1 MNSNWRNRPTTIDE
15 VPRTINWII
24 AIDESGSSDLKF
36 IKRAVEEGRDIGDGD
51 RQFTVTAC
59 AIKTDDFE
67 SSRDLVMQVKN
78 KYWENALY
86 NYKGTQ
92 KRICFHSKDIR
103 GKRGA
108 FNPDLIDCSSFIAD
122 ISDMMKNVPMHLF
135 SANIDKQKH
144 VEKYVFPADP
154 YDLCMNFVL
163 ERLMWNM
170 RDTDTCYIILE
181 SRGKKED
188 KVLLNKIKHLIDYGN
203 NMNPSSTFS
212 KIKGVYFNPKWCH
225 TADDKKSYWELEL
238 ADLCAFPIHKYLAYG
253 TADPAFDILKSKIC
267 GFPNYY
273 GKGLKSFP
281 LK

>member
-108 FNPDLIDCSSFIAD
+108 FNPDLIDYSSFIAD
-122 ISDMMKNVPMHLF
+122 ISDMMKNMPMHLF

-170 RDTDTCYIILE
+170 RDSDTCYIILE

-188 KVLLNKIKHLIDYGN
+188 KVLLNKINHLIQ
-203 NMNPSSTFS
+203 
-212 KIKGVYFNPKWCH
+212 
-225 TADDKKSYWELEL
+225 
-238 ADLCAFPIHKYLAYG
+238 
-253 TADPAFDILKSKIC
+253 KSKEYILILN
-267 GFPNYY
+267 GVTRRMIKNRI
-273 GKGLKSFP
+273 GN
-281 LK
+281 